1 MLPNFYQLVGAQ
13 GKPELKTQNY
23 LQRLLVEPL
32 PKVDL
37 LAPNNF
43 FPAILNLI
51 CNFNNIL

>member
-37 LAPNNF
+37 LAANNF

-51 CNFNNIL
+51 CNSNNIL